1 MNVTR
6 SRRRAPAVV
15 SVSVAALVALVTP
28 SACGVPEDAAPRE
41 VTGQLPDALLEADAP
56 SSTQPPASEVVT
68 IFLVR
73 RTDEELTLEAVP
85 REVDAADPFS
95 AAINAVLS
103 PATPAESRAGLSTL
117 FGEGTALVETEA
129 DGGVL
134 DVRLDSLAGF
144 PADPNSTDFQVAVAM
159 LVCTATTSFDDI
171 TAVLVSIAQE
181 DGTFRPIAI
190 RLPDGAVQ
198 PDEGEPV
205 SCDQFSS
212 FFPG

>member
-1 MNVTR
+1 M
-6 SRRRAPAVV
+6 SLWSARRRFAAVV
-15 SVSVAALVALVTP
+15 TLLVTLLVGMT
-28 SACGVPEDAAPRE
+28 ACGVPEDAAPRE
-41 VTGQLPDALLEADAP
+41 VTGQLPDALLEADPP

-68 IFLVR
+68 IYLVR

-85 REVDAADPFS
+85 REVDAADPS
-95 AAINAVLS
+95 TAAINAVLS

-117 FGEGTALVETEA
+117 FGEGTALVETLA
-129 DGGVL
+129 DGDVL

-159 LVCTATTSFDDI
+159 LVCTATTSFDDV
-171 TAVLVSIAQE
+171 AEVLVSIAQE

-190 RLPDGAVQ
+190 RLPGDVVQ

-205 SCDQFSS
+205 TCEQFSS